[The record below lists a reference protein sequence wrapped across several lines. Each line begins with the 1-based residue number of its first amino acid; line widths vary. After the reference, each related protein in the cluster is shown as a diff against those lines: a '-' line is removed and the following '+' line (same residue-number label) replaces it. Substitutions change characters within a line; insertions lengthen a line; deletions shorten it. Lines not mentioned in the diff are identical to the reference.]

1 MAVHRLVNAPVGG
14 GGGELQYNNDTGA
27 RCSFYGLK
35 SGFSMC

>member
-1 MAVHRLVNAPVGG
+1 MTVHRLVNALVGG
-14 GGGELQYNNDTGA
+14 GGKLQYNNDTGA